1 MEKYLENVIHN
12 QGLIIQILASLIED
26 EEKRKEIYEY
36 GRNLSK
42 CEVFAD
48 E

>member
-12 QGLIIQILASLIED
+12 QGLIIQILASFIED
-26 EEKRKEIYEY
+26 DEKRKEIYEY
-36 GRNLSK
+36 GSTLSK
-42 CEVFAD
+42 CEVVAD